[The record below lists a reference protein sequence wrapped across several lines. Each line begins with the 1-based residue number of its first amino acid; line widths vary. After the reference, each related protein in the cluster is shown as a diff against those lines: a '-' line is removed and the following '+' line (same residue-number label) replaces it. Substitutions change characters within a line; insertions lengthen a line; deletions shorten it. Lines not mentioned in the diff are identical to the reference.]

1 MTHSIRALVPDMH
14 GYVLLNAPLAWGR
27 CSICSAAW
35 GNRYILV
42 FDDVTCTRTCIYMYM
57 YICTE
62 CVQDC
67 KYRYVYVCVPVSAQG
82 FQYDDLYVTA
92 HLQLPECKFHPT
104 SEPTHCAL
112 LSLTPLFISM
122 SVWEVCGTQ
131 ELSVVTQISRTRSK
145 HLVRTPYPVSLYHVY
160 LPPSLMCSLAHRV

>member
-1 MTHSIRALVPDMH
+1 MH
-14 GYVLLNAPLAWGR
+14 GYVLLNAPLARGR

-42 FDDVTCTRTCIYMYM
+42 FDDVTCLMYTCIYMYM

-104 SEPTHCAL
+104 SEPTPSYTLHL
-112 LSLTPLFISM
+112 VKSYSSVYLHVSLGGM
-122 SVWEVCGTQ
+122 WD
-131 ELSVVTQISRTRSK
+131 SRT
-145 HLVRTPYPVSLYHVY
+145 VSCYTNLQDQVKT
-160 LPPSLMCSLAHRV
+160 LGKNTLSCFFVSCMSLPSLMCSLAEMV